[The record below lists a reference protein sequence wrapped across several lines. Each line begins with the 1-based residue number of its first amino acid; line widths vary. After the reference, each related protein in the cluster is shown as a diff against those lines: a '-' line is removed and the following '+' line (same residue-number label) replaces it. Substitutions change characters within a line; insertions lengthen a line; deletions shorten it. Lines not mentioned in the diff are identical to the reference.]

1 MVFFNKF
8 LAAGLFLSLQSASPF
23 QAAKSATWGKVG
35 TRNDN
40 SIQNLRLSSTSAR
53 TKPGT
58 AELDTPWEEL
68 GFEFRETNSH
78 VSVTYKDGEWGKPE
92 LVKVSTLAKTFA
104 INLIFPFLYRSK
116 WYSLSR
122 FPAMC
127 RVLTFHFTLEPL
139 LCIMVNLALKVLRHS
154 ATKMTKSTCSVP
166 MKMPRECNQVVAES

>member
-8 LAAGLFLSLQSASPF
+8 LAAGLFLSLQSASSF
-23 QAAKSATWGKVG
+23 QAATPATWGRVG

-40 SIQNLRLSSTSAR
+40 SIQTLRLSSTSAR

-68 GFEFRETNSH
+68 GFEFRATNSH
-78 VSVTYKDGEWGKPE
+78 VKVTYKDGEWGKPE

-116 WYSLSR
+116 WHSLSLVS
-122 FPAMC
+122 PQC
-127 RVLTFHFTLEPL
+127 VESLHFTSHWSHCFALWSIL
-139 LCIMVNLALKVLRHS
+139 L
-154 ATKMTKSTCSVP
+154 
-166 MKMPRECNQVVAES
+166 